1 MKPLF
6 LVLEPNN
13 HVYKVIEAA
22 ARRGYRVIVLH
33 TFDLKGGGSY
43 QAGFEAIAEHHR
55 LDSWQDEDAI
65 IRWVASR
72 VESGGRLAGTYT
84 AFETTLP
91 LDARIRA
98 AFGLPTEGA
107 ARYRELL
114 HKPTVRQL
122 LRQAG
127 LSRLRTFDP
136 RELVAAGQWPADL
149 HAAFLKPA
157 CGAASIHVSRCR
169 DIEAVRAGLAD
180 WDAKSI
186 VCRASTRMHLDR
198 GDLFMEEAAVGE
210 LMSVEGFSVGG
221 RYTCFGLTSRCV
233 LKRDE
238 AIEMGAVF
246 PYEHPLRAQIVEK
259 VAAIHAALR
268 LDYCVTHTEVM

>member
-1 MKPLF
+1 MRPKRL
-6 LVLEPNN
+6 
-13 HVYKVIEAA
+13 
-22 ARRGYRVIVLH
+22 
-33 TFDLKGGGSY
+33 TGGGTCE
-43 QAGFEAIAEHHR
+43 AGLEAEALNNR
-55 LDSWQDEDAI
+55 LDSWQAEAPI
-65 IRWVASR
+65 IRWVAWR

-268 LDYCVTHTEVM
+268 LDYCVTHTEVMCSA